1 MDNKNLSPK
10 EQVEYMLQRA
20 KKLEESKQEKKEDK
34 AITVLQVQEEP
45 QTLPSL
51 FVPINSLSLLTSELE
66 EETQESILAKYAVDP
81 NDYKSVQLSPE
92 ASTRTKRA
100 LGRMTTGASASVP
113 IICRGDDCSYN
124 ERCLD
129 GDSQVLMSDLKT
141 KKLRDV
147 KVGDKVYSANRE
159 YKLEKRLVLEIS
171 KTEAKAV
178 YLITTESGKEI
189 VSTSN
194 HPFAVVRDNKV
205 IWITLDSGIQ
215 IGDNLLVVD
224 SLTSE
229 DFNESFGDFF
239 IDPITDIFFE
249 NVQEVFDITVEENA
263 NFIANDLLVHNCPF
277 YKENNA
283 PVGEP
288 CLVEVMTAE
297 YWTKKYMEDLN
308 INPNSITE
316 IHSVSRLV
324 EIAILENRLTM
335 YMSIHQPDLT
345 MDVVTAI
352 DEEGNEIMNKA
363 SSIAFEQRE
372 RLDKSRLKIL
382 ESFAATREK
391 KLKNIIKATGV
402 NQSSHLLNIKDTL
415 DTLAKDLK
423 DMQDMKTVG

>member
-10 EQVEYMLQRA
+10 EQVEYILQRA
-20 KKLEESKQEKKEDK
+20 KKLAEDKQEKKEDK
-34 AITVLQVQEEP
+34 AIAVLQIQEEP
-45 QTLPSL
+45 ETLPSI
-51 FVPINSLSLLTSELE
+51 FEPINALSLLTNEAE

-92 ASTRTKRA
+92 ASKRTKKA

-129 GDSQVLMSDLKT
+129 GDSEILMSDLKI
-141 KKLRDV
+141 KKLKDIII
-147 KVGDKVYSANRE
+147 GDKVYSANRDF
-159 YKLEKRLVLEIS
+159 KLEKRLVTGVSITNS
-171 KTEAKAV
+171 KAV
-178 YLITTESGKEI
+178 YRVITESGKELL
-189 VSTSN
+189 STSN
-194 HPFAVVRDNKV
+194 HPFAVVREDKV
-205 IWITLDSGIQ
+205 FWITLDNGLK

-224 SLTSE
+224 SLTGE

-239 IDPITDIFFE
+239 LDPVTEVIFE
-249 NVQEVFDITVEENA
+249 NIQDVYDITVEENA

-297 YWTKKYMEDLN
+297 YWTKKYMEDLS

-352 DEEGNEIMNKA
+352 DEEGHEIINKA

-391 KLKNIIKATGV
+391 KLKNIIKATSV
-402 NQSSHLLNIKDTL
+402 NQSSHLLTIKDTL
-415 DTLAKDLK
+415 DNLAKDLK